1 MRIKITQWAAASGLL
16 LLCAACSGG
25 QDEQA
30 PSAVKQRL
38 PVLADLYTDKSRY
51 DPGDAVSLTLQLN
64 NASQEALAHGRL
76 LIQYRHLGTV
86 VASKTFKGQELK
98 EGESKTLTWSWK
110 PPKQDNA
117 GYSVEAWMLDAN
129 GDAIDHL
136 NTAVDVSSDWTL
148 HPRYGYLSSYPE
160 QDAAASEANVAMLNR
175 YHINALQ
182 FYDWQSKHHVP
193 LAGTPEQPAEE
204 WTDIANRPA
213 YGSTVRQYIDAA
225 HKYGMAAMN
234 YNLLYGAYDDY
245 ATDGSG
251 VKKEWGL
258 YQVPGG
264 EAQDSIPMPDG
275 WATSKIDLF
284 DPGNPDW
291 QQYIIGQEQNVFAA
305 YPFDG
310 WHVDQLGFRGML
322 YTYDGKE
329 IEPSASFGPFLDR
342 ARSELG
348 KTIVFNNVGAYGANV
363 TASSGTAA
371 MYEEM
376 WENSGQTTYNDL
388 KNVLD
393 EAAKLTGGK
402 KATVLAAYMNYNYGN
417 QFQDDS
423 PGEFNEPGVLL
434 AEATIMANGGSH
446 IELGDNLQ
454 MLDNEYFPNR
464 HLRMSDSL
472 KSKLLSYY
480 NFLVA
485 NENLLQDGQQPIDRS
500 VVIDQAPVS
509 ADGQAGTVWAF
520 SRAAGK
526 YETLQL
532 INLIGAASNQW
543 RDTDAA
549 AKEPETQSHLAVKLY
564 ADAKTVKR
572 VFLASPD
579 LEEGTLRPLP
589 FQSGEDSSG
598 AYLSFT
604 VPELRYWDMI
614 GIEYK

>member
-1 MRIKITQWAAASGLL
+1 MRKGMAQWAAAGGLL
-16 LLCAACSGG
+16 LCSACTGG
-25 QDEQA
+25 HQA
-30 PSAVKQRL
+30 ETPPAVAHRL
-38 PVLADLYTDKSRY
+38 PVLAEFYTDKARY
-51 DPGDAVSLTLQLN
+51 DPGDAVGLTLRLN
-64 NASQEALAHGRL
+64 NASQEALAQGRVL
-76 LIQYRHLGTV
+76 VQYRHLGTV

-98 EGESKTLTWSWK
+98 EGETKTLTWSWT

-117 GYSVEAWMLDAN
+117 GYSVEAWMLNAD
-129 GDAIDHL
+129 GDAVDHL
-136 NTAVDVSSDWTL
+136 NTAVEVSSDWTL

-160 QDAAASEANVAMLNR
+160 QDAAASEAAVAMLNR
-175 YHINALQ
+175 YHLNALQ

-204 WTDIANRPA
+204 WTDIANRPTS
-213 YGSTVRQYIDAA
+213 GKTVRQYIDAA

-245 ATDGSG
+245 ASDGSG

-258 YQVPGG
+258 YQAPGG
-264 EAQDSIPMPDG
+264 EPQDSVPMPDG
-275 WATSKIDLF
+275 WATPKLDLF

-291 QQYIIGQEQNVFAA
+291 QRYIIGQEQKVFAA

-322 YTYDGKE
+322 YTYEGKE
-329 IEPSASFGPFLDR
+329 VEPSASFAPFLDR

-363 TASSGTAA
+363 TATSRTAA

-388 KNVLD
+388 KGVLD
-393 EAAKLTGGK
+393 ESAKLTEGK
-402 KATVLAAYMNYNYGN
+402 KATVLAAYMDYNYGN

-423 PGEFNEPGVLL
+423 PGEFNESGVLL
-434 AEATIMANGGSH
+434 AEATIFANGGSH
-446 IELGDNLQ
+446 IELGDDLQ

-472 KSKLLSYY
+472 QDKLLSYY

-485 NENLLQDGQQPIDRS
+485 NENILQDGQQPVDRR
-500 VVIDQAPVS
+500 VDIGQAQVS
-509 ADGQAGTVWAF
+509 PDGQPGTIWAF
-520 SRAAGK
+520 SRAGGK
-526 YETLQL
+526 YESLQL
-532 INLIGAASNQW
+532 INLIGEDSNQW
-543 RDTDAA
+543 RDTDAS
-549 AKEPETQSHLAVKLY
+549 AKPPETQTNLAVKLY
-564 ADAKTVKR
+564 VDARTVKR

-579 LEEGTLRPLP
+579 LEEGTARPLA
-589 FQSGEDSSG
+589 FQSGQDANG
-598 AYLSFT
+598 TYLAFT

-614 GIEYK
+614 GIEYE